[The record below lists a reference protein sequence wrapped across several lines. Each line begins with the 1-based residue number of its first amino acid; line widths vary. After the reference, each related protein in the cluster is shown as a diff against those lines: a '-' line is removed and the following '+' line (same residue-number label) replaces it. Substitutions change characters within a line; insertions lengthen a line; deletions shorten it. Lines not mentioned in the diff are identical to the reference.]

1 MKNYHVVYSF
11 LAWIG
16 MLFIVAFFFAVC
28 IIVCPTIPTIVGRI
42 VTPIVVVGILVIG
55 LFNMGSILVKD
66 IDYELD

>member
-1 MKNYHVVYSF
+1 MKNYRVFYSF

-28 IIVCPTIPTIVGRI
+28 IIVCPTMPIVGKI
-42 VTPIVVVGILVIG
+42 VAPIVVVGILVIG
-55 LFNMGSILVKD
+55 LFSMGSMVVEY